1 LYSQK
6 RPFRLNGVGV
16 RSGRLVAAGAGLGR
30 AAIVDATATW
40 ICSLGSGVGFSE
52 QAAIKTE
59 TAKSPERSE
68 VFFMSKL

>member
-1 LYSQK
+1 
-6 RPFRLNGVGV
+6 
-16 RSGRLVAAGAGLGR
+16 
-30 AAIVDATATW
+30 
-40 ICSLGSGVGFSE
+40 LGSGVGFSE